1 MCWKEVREIVG
12 FRAEDI
18 AVDLEGLLVA
28 SDEDRHNGTVD
39 CARGVMS
46 LNTSIQATKERSYE
60 PHITAGLWREREREK
75 KLNNFAEEE
84 QSVRLIV
91 STGMRRLQSG
101 LGTVFISS
109 SSLSISSFTESR
121 AEQPRASKLGLF
133 DISVGVFFFFFPF
146 LQLCRYLLGCG
157 VRPESLGLRQHNQ
170 FSVGPVPRT
179 LPPSCLTGPHL
190 KLFAG

>member
-1 MCWKEVREIVG
+1 MGWKEVREIFG

-39 CARGVMS
+39 CARGGLS
-46 LNTSIQATKERSYE
+46 LNTSIEATKKKELRTSY
-60 PHITAGLWREREREK
+60 HGWFVEREREK
-75 KLNNFAEEE
+75 ELNNFAEEE
-84 QSVRLIV
+84 QSVRLTV

-109 SSLSISSFTESR
+109 SSLSMSSFTESR

-133 DISVGVFFFFFPF
+133 DISVGVFFFFF
-146 LQLCRYLLGCG
+146 L
-157 VRPESLGLRQHNQ
+157 
-170 FSVGPVPRT
+170 FSSFADIYSAVAFVPRV
-179 LPPSCLTGPHL
+179 LD
-190 KLFAG
+190 